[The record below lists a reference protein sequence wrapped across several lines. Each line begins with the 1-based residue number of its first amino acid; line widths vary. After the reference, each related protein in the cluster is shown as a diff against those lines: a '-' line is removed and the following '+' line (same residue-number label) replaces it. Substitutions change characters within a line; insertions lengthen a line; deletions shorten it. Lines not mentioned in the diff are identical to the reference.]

1 MSYKAYALG
10 QRVGDELAKR
20 LSTMTPVTVGTDGNG
35 NTTISCGAGTAGS
48 KSAFIRYTA
57 ASAGPALNAIG
68 QAADVPTP
76 SVCQLVT
83 EKNYEGAT
91 DGVTDILGPAELA
104 PLLMVLCTFGT
115 RLDWY
120 RTANGTAPTVSGITG
135 TPDASVYPN
144 LYNGA
149 RSSQ

>member
-20 LSTMTPVTVGTDGNG
+20 LSTMTPVTVGNDANG

-48 KSAFIRYTA
+48 KSAFIRYIA
-57 ASAGPALNAIG
+57 PSPGPALNAIG

-76 SVCQLVT
+76 TVCQLVT
-83 EKNYEGAT
+83 ESVDAT
-91 DGVTDILGPAELA
+91 LGHTVGYLTPVELA
-104 PLLMVLCTFGT
+104 SLLMVINTFGT

-120 RTANGTAPTVSGITG
+120 QVANGSAPAVAGITG
-135 TPDASVYPN
+135 TPVASIYPN

>member
-20 LSTMTPVTVGTDGNG
+20 LSTMTPVTVGTDGSG

-48 KSAFIRYTA
+48 KSAFIRFEST
-57 ASAGPALNAIG
+57 SPGPNLNAIG
-68 QAADVPTP
+68 QTADVPTP
-76 SVCQLVT
+76 TVCQLVT
-83 EKNYEGAT
+83 ESVDSTLTHTVGYLT
-91 DGVTDILGPAELA
+91 PVELA
-104 PLLMVLCTFGT
+104 SLLMVLNTFGT

-120 RTANGTAPTVSGITG
+120 QSANGTAPAVAGITG
-135 TPDASVYPN
+135 APAASVYPN

>member
-20 LSTMTPVTVGTDGNG
+20 LTTMTPVTVGTDGSG
-35 NTTISCGAGTAGS
+35 NTTIACGAGTAGS
-48 KSAFIRYTA
+48 KSAFIRFIA
-57 ASAGPALNAIG
+57 APTTPSLNAIG
-68 QAADVPTP
+68 VAADSYTP
-76 SVCQLVT
+76 SIAQLVT
-83 EKNYEGAT
+83 ESVDSTVGHT
-91 DGVTDILGPAELA
+91 LGYLTPVELGS
-104 PLLMVLCTFGT
+104 LLMVLNTFGT

-120 RTANGTAPTVSGITG
+120 QVANGSAPAVAGITG
-135 TPDASVYPN
+135 TPVASVYPN

>member
-20 LSTMTPVTVGTDGNG
+20 LSTMTPVTVGTDGSG

-48 KSAFIRYTA
+48 KSAFIRFVA
-57 ASAGPALNAIG
+57 APTTPSLNAIG
-68 QAADVPTP
+68 QAADSYTP

-83 EKNYEGAT
+83 ESVDSTLAHQVGYLT
-91 DGVTDILGPAELA
+91 PVELA
-104 PLLMVLCTFGT
+104 ALLMVLNTFGS

-120 RTANGTAPTVSGITG
+120 QVANGTAPAVAGITG
-135 TPDASVYPN
+135 NPVASIYPN